1 MTPPPAPIDK
11 PTIPPPSPFTID
23 DTSLPSLFQTNWLSN
38 SDPTA
43 LPFAPDNPPFSLT
56 PTDHHLLSLTDED
69 FTPHSWPSLQHLIA
83 TNQLEKLTRWPS
95 SIKAYLA
102 WTAHVKEKYGSVTA
116 YLLQQRLFWQP
127 VKDETGALRFD
138 VQSPLPFTH
147 QSDFNILRND
157 WPYAFEPG
165 ISHIVVWVK
174 HRLPVDAEGALS
186 EAGRNLVEDFVKREF
201 REKAGEEEEGSK
213 VSWFKNETNLQ
224 SVRGL
229 EHVHVLIR
237 DVGGSVLEG
246 WMQ

>member
-1 MTPPPAPIDK
+1 MDK
-11 PTIPPPSPFTID
+11 PTIPSPSSFTID
-23 DTSLPSLFQTNWLSN
+23 PTSLPSLFQTTWLSN
-38 SDPTA
+38 TDPTA
-43 LPFAPDNPPFSLT
+43 LPFAPDNPPFPLT
-56 PTDHHLLSLTDED
+56 LTDHHQLSLTDED
-69 FTPHSWPSLQHLIA
+69 FTPHSWPELQHLIS

-95 SIKAYLA
+95 SLKAYLA

-138 VQSPLPFTH
+138 VRSTVPFVDRE
-147 QSDFNILRND
+147 DFLILRND

-186 EAGRNLVEDFVKREF
+186 EKGRRLVEEFVKREF
-201 REKAGEEEEGSK
+201 REKGGEEEEGSN
-213 VSWFKNETNLQ
+213 VLWFKNETNLQ

-229 EHVHVLIR
+229 EHVHVLVR
-237 DVGGSVLEG
+237 GVERSVLEG